1 MTNDELR
8 MQRENVMRDF
18 GFETLNLK
26 LETLILLLAAVLR
39 FPILARQSIAFDEG
53 FSLAVSS
60 KPLPF
65 LLKAILSDGVHP
77 PLFYIL
83 FKGALALFGTTE
95 FGARFFTA
103 ALSILGVAAIF
114 LLGKTLFGRR
124 VGLAAALL
132 LAVNPVHIWLAQEA
146 RMYSLL
152 SLLATLNF
160 WFFWQTLHRPR
171 RKYWVGLWLTATL
184 LITTH
189 YFGLLMP
196 AIQFFYLA
204 FRLKKHPRTLIPWT
218 LTQFAAGLVLLPWLI
233 ATALRPVK
241 SFGIA
246 FLVRPTPADMLF
258 SVWNMVT
265 GFDPSLWMIALP
277 ALAVAAIGI
286 ILAWK
291 RPAAPTLLLTLWAFA
306 PVVLVWVVSQQR
318 SFYADRYLSFTI
330 PALMLLIAVGW
341 TQFSAGR
348 KIIIPL
354 MGIFLLANHLF
365 LLNAPTFWKDNW
377 RGAAK
382 FIAAH
387 EQPGDVIVLRSP
399 HIELPF
405 DYYYRGQAERR
416 LATFNLDIYPVAET
430 VGDAP
435 RVWMVMPYT
444 RRPTHYPSQPLTD
457 TSVWVLDDE
466 IPEWQHFVESH
477 PTLIHRRLL
486 GAEIWQVAN
495 DE

>member
-1 MTNDELR
+1 
-8 MQRENVMRDF
+8 MRHWTF
-18 GFETLNLK
+18 NLK
-26 LETLILLLAAVLR
+26 LTAILLLATALR

-77 PLFYIL
+77 PLFYVL

-103 ALSILGVAAIF
+103 VLSILGVAAIF

-160 WFFWQTLHRPR
+160 WFFWQILHRPR
-171 RKYWVGLWLTATL
+171 RKYYFGLWLTATL

-189 YFGLLMP
+189 YFGLLIP
-196 AIQFFYLA
+196 AVQFFYLA
-204 FRLKKHPRTLIPWT
+204 LRLKKHPRTLIPWT
-218 LTQFAAGLVLLPWLI
+218 LAQFAAGLVLLPWLI

-258 SVWNMVT
+258 SVWNMVA
-265 GFDPSLWMIALP
+265 GFEPSLWWAALP
-277 ALAVAAIGI
+277 ALAVAALGV

-291 RPAAPTLLLTLWAFA
+291 HPAPPTLLLSLWGFA
-306 PVVLVWVVSQQR
+306 PVVLVWAVSQQR

-330 PALMLLIAVGW
+330 PALMLLVAAGW
-341 TQFSAGR
+341 AKVSVGR

-354 MGIFLLANHLF
+354 MGIFLLANHW
-365 LLNAPTFWKDNW
+365 LLLSSPLFWKDDW
-377 RGAAK
+377 REAAK
-382 FIAAH
+382 FIAAN

-405 DYYYRGQAERR
+405 DYYYHGQSERR
-416 LATFNLDIYPVAET
+416 LATFNLDVYPVAET
-430 VGDAP
+430 IGDAP

-457 TSVWVLDDE
+457 ASVWVLDDDV
-466 IPEWQHFVESH
+466 PEWQQFVESH
-477 PTLIHRRLL
+477 PILIHRRFL
-486 GAEIWQVAN
+486 GVEVWRVKNARH
-495 DE
+495 

>member
-1 MTNDELR
+1 M
-8 MQRENVMRDF
+8 
-18 GFETLNLK
+18 
-26 LETLILLLAAVLR
+26 VLR
-39 FPILARQSIAFDEG
+39 LPILTRQSIAFDEG

-60 KPLPF
+60 KPLPV
-65 LLKAILSDGVHP
+65 LLKVILSDGVHP
-77 PLFYIL
+77 PLFYML

-95 FGARFFTA
+95 FGARFFPA
-103 ALSILGVAAIF
+103 VLSILGVAAIF
-114 LLGKTLFGRR
+114 LLGKALFGRQ

-152 SLLATLNF
+152 SLLVTLNF
-160 WFFWQTLHRPR
+160 WFFWQILHDPH
-171 RKYWVGLWLTATL
+171 RKYWFGLWLTTVL

-189 YFGLLMP
+189 YFGLLIP
-196 AIQFFYLA
+196 TIQFFYLT
-204 FRLKKHPRTLIPWT
+204 FRLKKHPHTLMPWT

-258 SVWNMVT
+258 SVWNMIT
-265 GFDPSLWMIALP
+265 GFEPSLWMIALP

-286 ILAWK
+286 FSAWK
-291 RPAAPTLLLTLWAFA
+291 RLPVAPALLLTLWTFA
-306 PVVLVWVVSQQR
+306 PLVLVWAVSQQR

-330 PALMLLIAVGW
+330 PALMLLIAAGW
-341 TQFSAGR
+341 MQFPAGP

-354 MGIFLLANHLF
+354 MGIFLLVNHLV
-365 LLNAPTFWKDNW
+365 LLNTPTFWKDNW
-377 RGAAK
+377 REAAR
-382 FIAAH
+382 FIATH
-387 EQPGDVIVLRSP
+387 EEPGDVIVLRSP

-416 LATFNLDIYPVAET
+416 LATFNLDVHSVTET
-430 VGDAP
+430 VGDAS
-435 RVWMVMPYT
+435 RVWFVMPYT
-444 RRPTHYPSQPLTD
+444 RRPTHYPSQPLTNA
-457 TSVWVLDDE
+457 SVWVLDDGV
-466 IPEWQHFVESH
+466 PEWQHFVESH
-477 PTLIHRRLL
+477 PILIHRRLL
-486 GAEIWQVAN
+486 GVEIWRVAT

>member
-1 MTNDELR
+1 
-8 MQRENVMRDF
+8 
-18 GFETLNLK
+18 LNLK
-26 LETLILLLAAVLR
+26 LILLLATILR
-39 FPILARQSIAFDEG
+39 LPILARQSIAFDEG

-77 PLFYIL
+77 PFFYVL
-83 FKGALALFGTTE
+83 FKSALALFGNSE
-95 FGARFFTA
+95 FGARFITA
-103 ALSILGVAAIF
+103 VLSILGVAAIF

-124 VGLAAALL
+124 VGLAAALF
-132 LAVNPVHIWLAQEA
+132 LAVNPIHIWLAQEA
-146 RMYSLL
+146 RMYSLF

-160 WFFWQTLHRPR
+160 WFFRQTLHRPR
-171 RKYWVGLWLTATL
+171 RKYWFGLWLTATL

-189 YFGLLMP
+189 YFGLLIP
-196 AIQFFYLA
+196 AVQFFYLA
-204 FRLKKHPRTLIPWT
+204 LRLKKHPRALIPWT

-265 GFDPSLWMIALP
+265 GFEPSLWWAALP
-277 ALAVAAIGI
+277 ALALAAIGVL
-286 ILAWK
+286 LAWK
-291 RPAAPTLLLTLWAFA
+291 RPSPAVLLLTLWGFA
-306 PVVLVWVVSQQR
+306 PVVLVWAVSQQR

-330 PALMLLIAVGW
+330 PALMLLIA
-341 TQFSAGR
+341 AGLAR
-348 KIIIPL
+348 LPRRAGVVIIFL
-354 MGIFLLANHLF
+354 GMVLLANHVL

-382 FIAAH
+382 YIAAH

-416 LATFNLDIYPVAET
+416 LATFNLEIYPVAET
-430 VGDAP
+430 VGDAR

-444 RRPTHYPSQPLTD
+444 RRPTHYPYQPLTD
-457 TSVWVLDDE
+457 ASVWVLDDDV
-466 IPEWQHFVESH
+466 PAWQYFVESH
-477 PTLIHRRLL
+477 PTLDHRRFL
-486 GAEIWQVAN
+486 GVEAWRVETGR
-495 DE
+495 